1 MSTKVFICDNM
12 YDVTVELKVIDSP
25 SFSGVIPLFEF
36 IEDMDSDAVARLVG
50 AIQSYSETIV
60 GLVYGHKYCSWES
73 QDSQFK
79 VIVDDGEEH
88 DDWCLVKTPNC
99 DFDECKYCKNYKYCS
114 RPEKNHCIGC
124 KVRLCDETDF
134 CKFD

>member
-1 MSTKVFICDNM
+1 MTKVYLVDKV
-12 YDVTVELKVIDSP
+12 YDVKVELKVIDSP

-36 IEDMDSDAVARLVG
+36 IEDIDSDAVARLVG

-60 GLVYGHKYCSWES
+60 GVVDDYYYCTWES
-73 QDSQFK
+73 NDGQFK

-88 DDWCLVKTPNC
+88 DDWCVVTTGYC
-99 DFDECKYCKNYKYCS
+99 DSEECEDCANYKYCS

-124 KVRLCDETDF
+124 KVRMCDETDF